1 MHPLSLLFLPFL
13 TFKKKKTSLLLLSP
27 SSFSLSA
34 SLFCPGSWNTLF
46 PPSDCMSCW
55 LALPFHASPPSCARL
70 QLPFFSSL
78 FRGGM
83 SALNHMISPNDK
95 PSLCKPATQRQG
107 VLCRVMM
114 RHVQEDGDAQKS
126 SLCHV

>member
-13 TFKKKKTSLLLLSP
+13 TLKKKKNLSLAPLPLLLLPLRLSLLSWVMEHVVP
-27 SSFSLSA
+27 SFRLYELLASSAFSCL
-34 SLFCPGSWNTLF
+34 
-46 PPSDCMSCW
+46 
-55 LALPFHASPPSCARL
+55 PPSCARL
-70 QLPFFSSL
+70 QLPFFFSL

>member
-13 TFKKKKTSLLLLSP
+13 TLKKKTLSLAPLPLLLLPLRLSLLSWVMEHVVP
-27 SSFSLSA
+27 SFRLYELLASSAFSCL
-34 SLFCPGSWNTLF
+34 
-46 PPSDCMSCW
+46 PPLLCTT
-55 LALPFHASPPSCARL
+55 AVA
-70 QLPFFSSL
+70 FFFSL